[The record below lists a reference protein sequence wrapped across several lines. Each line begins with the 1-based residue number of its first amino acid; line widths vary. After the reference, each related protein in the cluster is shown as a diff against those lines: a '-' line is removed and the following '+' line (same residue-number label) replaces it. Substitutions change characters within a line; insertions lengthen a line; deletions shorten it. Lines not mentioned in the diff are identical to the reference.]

1 MGGDKRPRPIPHKT
15 VIIAD
20 GNRII
25 YAGFA
30 DDAQVKQ
37 IMVVLKKPHTV
48 TH

>member
-1 MGGDKRPRPIPHKT
+1 MGENKRPRPIPHKT
-15 VIIAD
+15 VVIAV

-37 IMVVLKKPHTV
+37 IMVVLKKPRPI